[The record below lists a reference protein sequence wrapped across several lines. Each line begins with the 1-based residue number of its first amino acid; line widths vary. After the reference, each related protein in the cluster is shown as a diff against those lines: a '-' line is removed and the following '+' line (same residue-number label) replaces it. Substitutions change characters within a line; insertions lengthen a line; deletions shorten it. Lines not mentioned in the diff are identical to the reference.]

1 MKIDSVK
8 YIRAYWNN
16 DKSLSINRDR
26 MKIKRVY
33 SLKGKSLRCLNALFP
48 FFYNTLN
55 IVTDGMINVLLI
67 MI

>member
-1 MKIDSVK
+1 
-8 YIRAYWNN
+8 
-16 DKSLSINRDR
+16 